1 MDQKCTNDIKFYYNK
16 DSNENLAWL
25 TQKTENPKSNKET
38 QFSEGPTLPPP
49 PLIRG
54 WGVSTMDMHIRK
66 DKWGWGCLT

>member
-16 DSNENLAWL
+16 DSDENLAWL

-49 PLIRG
+49 PPPLNK
-54 WGVSTMDMHIRK
+54 GVGGFNYGYAH
-66 DKWGWGCLT
+66 